1 VPVRQH
7 AERARRQQR
16 VTHHDVGGRELAA
29 EEILLPGERLLEH
42 AERGFGP
49 PAAAPGVSG

>member
-1 VPVRQH
+1 MDG
-7 AERARRQQR
+7 ERSRRSFFSPSVQQAP
-16 VTHHDVGGRELAA
+16 GQPQELAA